1 LYNTR
6 YHIASLLAVFLA
18 LALGLVLGGLVVR
31 QGTFDNQQAAL
42 VRGLRSEFK
51 SLSTENRDLK
61 QRDDLYSAFSANM
74 TDAWVQ
80 GRLAGKAVVI
90 MVNPGHVNGLTF
102 ANAAIESAGGQV
114 VLVTLQKPG
123 LALADKTVA
132 DALPGLTGTSEEQL
146 RSVAA
151 SLAAEWAA
159 PLQERPVTQA
169 LMDSKAISVE
179 GLAPGMS
186 ISGLI
191 DMATFSGKPDEGG
204 LAVVE
209 AFSAA
214 NVPAMVAQAPS
225 TQPGIAVTAAERR
238 LSAVDSLGLEPGRY
252 SVIVLLTGG
261 KPGYYGVGDG
271 VDAAYAPLPGK

>member
-1 LYNTR
+1 MYNTR

-31 QGTFDNQQAAL
+31 QGTFDTQQAAL
-42 VRGLRSEFK
+42 VKGLRSEFK
-51 SLSTENRDLK
+51 SLTTENRDLK
-61 QRDDLYSAFSANM
+61 QRDQLYSAFSASM
-74 TDAWVQ
+74 TDVWAQ

-90 MVNPGHVNGLTF
+90 LVNPGHVNGLT
-102 ANAAIESAGGQV
+102 AVNAAIESAGGQV

-123 LALADKTVA
+123 LALADKTVMQ
-132 DALPGLTGTSEEQL
+132 ALPGLTGTSEEQL

-159 PLQERPVTQA
+159 PLQERPVTQS
-169 LMDSKAISVE
+169 LSDSKAFTVE

-186 ISGLI
+186 ISGLV
-191 DMATFSGKPDEGG
+191 DMSTFAGKPDEGG
-204 LAVVE
+204 LAMVE

-214 NVPAMVAQAPS
+214 NVPAMVAQAPGAK
-225 TQPGIAVTAAERR
+225 PDLAVTAAERR

-252 SVIVLLTGG
+252 SVVALLTGG
-261 KPGYYGVGDG
+261 KPGYYGTGGG
-271 VDAAYAPLPGK
+271 VDAAYPPVPGK